1 MDIKHS
7 RKRLDRRWRKELG
20 FAGKKWLLKKN
31 KEEEEKKGKKK
42 KKHGHSY
49 YERK

>member
-20 FAGKKWLLKKN
+20 FAGKKWLLKK
-31 KEEEEKKGKKK
+31 KQGRRRKKREKKK
-42 KKHGHSY
+42 KAWSQLL
-49 YERK
+49 